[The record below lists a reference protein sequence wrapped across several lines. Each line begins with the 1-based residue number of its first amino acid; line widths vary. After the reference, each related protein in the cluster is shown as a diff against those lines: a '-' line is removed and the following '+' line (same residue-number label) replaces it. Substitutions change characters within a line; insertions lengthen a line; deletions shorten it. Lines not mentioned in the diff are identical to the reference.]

1 MKKRYVY
8 QITCQSSCYKTTYYL
23 GFYETDLLKYF
34 NAFKSDVKRGDII
47 ARFTDKVFSSES
59 KAKDF
64 VSMNDTSKASLFDFV
79 GSRSVTFE
87 KYGYKK
93 VEVL

>member
-8 QITCQSSCYKTTYYL
+8 QIVCQSSCYKTTYYL
-23 GFYETDLLKYF
+23 GFYETQLHKYF
-34 NAFKSDVKRGDII
+34 EAFKSDIKRD
-47 ARFTDKVFSSES
+47 AVQTRFTDKVFSSES

-79 GSRSVTFE
+79 GSHSVTFE